1 MRHEAAAQAGAST
14 REAVLAELGRS
25 LIDELEDVIAR
36 KDVRSRAAVMRRV
49 TDLFMM
55 NGAGFS
61 QEHVAMFDEVMSR
74 LIAAIDGL
82 ARVTFGDQFARMPHA
97 PPRTLRMLA
106 LDDAIEVAG
115 PVLTRSQGISD
126 DTLVET
132 ASTKSQAHLHA
143 IAQRPTIS
151 APVTDVLVD
160 RGDQQVVRATA
171 ANPGARFSERGC
183 AQLAL
188 RSRDDGELARS
199 VLARSDI
206 PREHLLSLFKTASEA
221 VRGELRAA
229 DPRKAQLYGYM
240 VSEATSQ
247 IETQVRENSAQYAAA
262 RAEVL
267 ALQQAG
273 ELTEARLLEF
283 ARGGKFDETT
293 IALSLLC
300 DLPIA
305 HVERAIAHGHT
316 DQTLVLA
323 RAIDLSWETT
333 MALLMMR
340 SADRSA
346 AMASLERT
354 RASFF
359 KLQPETA
366 RSAIQF
372 YRLRAR
378 AAMPRSN

>member
-49 TDLFMM
+49 SDLFMM

-61 QEHVAMFDEVMSR
+61 QEHVSMFDEVMSR

-132 ASTKSQAHLHA
+132 ANTKSQAHLHA

-171 ANPGARFSERGC
+171 ANPGARFPSAVARSWRCARGTMASWRARCWPVATSRGSTCSACSRPPRRRCGASC
-183 AQLAL
+183 ARPIRARPSSTATWCRKQPA
-188 RSRDDGELARS
+188 RSR
-199 VLARSDI
+199 
-206 PREHLLSLFKTASEA
+206 PRC
-221 VRGELRAA
+221 G
-229 DPRKAQLYGYM
+229 
-240 VSEATSQ
+240 
-247 IETQVRENSAQYAAA
+247 
-262 RAEVL
+262 
-267 ALQQAG
+267 
-273 ELTEARLLEF
+273 
-283 ARGGKFDETT
+283 
-293 IALSLLC
+293 
-300 DLPIA
+300 
-305 HVERAIAHGHT
+305 
-316 DQTLVLA
+316 
-323 RAIDLSWETT
+323 
-333 MALLMMR
+333 
-340 SADRSA
+340 
-346 AMASLERT
+346 RT
-354 RASFF
+354 RPNMRGAGRGAVS
-359 KLQPETA
+359 TA
-366 RSAIQF
+366 GG
-372 YRLRAR
+372 RAH
-378 AAMPRSN
+378 